1 MSITKIHL
9 FEKNTDAVPS
19 IRGFEYQKLKTL
31 ESWLQNGVDQ
41 NNELIYCEYEEDI
54 FHRNGNSQK
63 AKFRQIKLYSSNFS
77 FSSEEINKAIT
88 HFFTLYT
95 KAEYL
100 FEDVEFLF
108 EANSK
113 VAQRRMDNDADL
125 LREWSQNQDNLS
137 VDLLRKCAD
146 KIKDIIEAHYNSEF
160 KKYEQAGN
168 IPEEVSSG
176 MEFFKQL
183 QITDWENF
191 AKCIRWKFDDLSVDQ
206 AIENTTNSINSLIKS
221 LPHKTIDDEQV
232 PSIMSMLFYEVTCH
246 SIEDKP
252 EDRFLDLGLLDKKI
266 LESGT
271 KNEKWYS
278 EVYSTWE
285 KVEKIENYFIGEF
298 YEIYNA
304 AQHCKKNKYLWKHS
318 DLWMNLL
325 KLYFSNPDFPKVFRR
340 KALYQLTWLM
350 LKPDGNTYKAA
361 GSLDQLKEDLQEY
374 FSEIGS
380 FDNEELDEAVNLK
393 NLIVGAWSQGLL
405 SFDQETI
412 DQIIKNVTEKLSNA
426 LSLAVE
432 PDQICNLLELKGFNQ
447 FTSKK
452 SEQKW
457 QDGILTSFNDIIPL
471 LPKTTRYSASELSG
485 RINKILSMFIGWG
498 MKPDA
503 GIILALEKFSDTIEP
518 FVNEREGKYSS
529 AKRNIEKGE
538 AFLKSREKKG
548 ILKALSYF
556 HKAKELY
563 LSDETMEGYILS
575 LMNISKLYSSIGLN
589 FAAKYYAL
597 SALWMS
603 SCEGDPRLISRIPQS
618 FALLAHIDYVQ
629 GCWFSALA
637 DFDLYLRAKIELDN
651 DFDIEEVAFRTVS
664 MEMAMIMHT
673 AGISSPQF
681 SIHFGTIQKSWGYVW
696 TDTIKVFKDGI
707 SEITGKSDYIEV
719 IKRDL
724 VDQPFNDIG
733 KVRIVQWEALGST
746 WKISFKNEP
755 LETAIGEEYCA
766 LLQVLLG
773 EVALSNSDFHLLK
786 STININISIG
796 DKHTAP
802 AQIAKKKEF
811 QFNVIIPEL
820 KSKEMADLNLH
831 GQQVV
836 AGLGVILGEISL
848 LKQDEFMREYQLLF
862 SQQELH
868 KKNYTINTYQRIY
881 KEFYGSEL
889 FEKDQRTN
897 YLPIE
902 PISGLQRE
910 NIFLKW
916 NDGLS
921 SNYNKEESE
930 KNISARYKVA
940 HRVMHLTI
948 DALKHDGIFKKFI
961 YDLRATGWLDWQITL
976 AMTNFIVDYKSK
988 LTIKGE
994 IDLNTEEGH
1003 KLFNEAF
1010 RKTMDEDEE
1019 VFKVKFPSEAFTP
1032 ESFQIPMNRVPYYCL
1047 RSWGLECRSSIPMLE
1062 AIREFLNKRFRFDI
1076 DNVDDGNPLK
1086 DVS

>member
-1 MSITKIHL
+1 MSIAKIHL

-41 NNELIYCEYEEDI
+41 NDELLYCEYDEDI
-54 FHRNGNSQK
+54 FHRNANSQK

-88 HFFTLYT
+88 HFFALYT

-113 VAQRRMDNDADL
+113 VAQRKLDNDADL

-137 VDLLRKCAD
+137 VDLLRKCAE
-146 KIKDIIEAHYNSEF
+146 KIKGIIEAHYNSEF
-160 KKYEQAGN
+160 KKYEAAGN
-168 IPEEVSSG
+168 ILEEVSTG

-183 QITDWENF
+183 QIADWERF
-191 AKCIRWKFDDLSVDQ
+191 GKCIKWKFDDLSVDQ

-221 LPHKTIDDEQV
+221 LPHKAIDDEQV

-278 EVYSTWE
+278 EVYSSWE

-298 YEIYNA
+298 YEVFNA

-318 DLWMNLL
+318 DLWIKLL
-325 KLYFSNPDFPKVFRR
+325 KIYFSNPDFPKVFRR
-340 KALYQLTWLM
+340 KALYQLAWLM
-350 LKPDGNTYKAA
+350 LKPDGNTFKVS
-361 GSLDQLKEDLQEY
+361 GSLDEIKKDLKEY
-374 FSEIGS
+374 FSDTDS
-380 FDNEELDEAVNLK
+380 FDIDELDEAVNLK
-393 NLIVGAWSQGLL
+393 NLIVGAWSQGVL

-412 DQIIKNVTEKLSNA
+412 DQIINSITEKLRKELEA
-426 LSLAVE
+426 ATE
-432 PDQICNLLELKGFNQ
+432 PDQICNLLELSGFNQ
-447 FTSKK
+447 FTTKNQ
-452 SEQKW
+452 EQEW
-457 QDGILTSFNDIIPL
+457 QDGILKPFNDIIPL
-471 LPKTTRYSASELSG
+471 LDKTKRYSVSELSG

-529 AKRNIEKGE
+529 AKRNIDKGD
-538 AFLKSREKKG
+538 AFLKSKDKKG
-548 ILKALSYF
+548 ILKALGYF

-563 LSDETMEGYILS
+563 LSDATMEGYILS
-575 LMNISKLYSSIGLN
+575 LMNISQLYSSIGLN

-603 SCEGDPRLISRIPQS
+603 SCEGDSRLISRIPQS
-618 FALLAHIDYVQ
+618 FALLTHIDYVQ

-637 DFDLYLRAKIELDN
+637 DFDLYLRSKIELDN
-651 DFDIEEVAFRTVS
+651 NDFDIEDQVFRTAS
-664 MEMAMIMHT
+664 MEMSMIMHA
-673 AGISSPQF
+673 AGILSAQF
-681 SIHFGTIQKSWGYVW
+681 NIHFGIIQKSWGYVW
-696 TDTIKVFKDGI
+696 TDTIEIFKDGI
-707 SEITGKSDYIEV
+707 PEITGKPDDIEV
-719 IKRDL
+719 VKRDL

-733 KVRIVQWEALGST
+733 KVRIIQWQALGST
-746 WKISFKNEP
+746 WKILFKNES
-755 LETAIGEEYCA
+755 LETAIAEEYCA
-766 LLQVLLG
+766 LLQILLG
-773 EVALSNSDFHLLK
+773 EVALSSSDFHLLK
-786 STININISIG
+786 STININISMG
-796 DKHTAP
+796 DNHTP
-802 AQIAKKKEF
+802 PVQVAKKKEF
-811 QFNVIIPEL
+811 QFNVTIPEL
-820 KSKEMADLNLH
+820 KSKEMADVNRH

-848 LKQDEFMREYQLLF
+848 LKQDEFMKEYQLLF

-897 YLPIE
+897 YSPIE
-902 PISGLQRE
+902 PIIGLQKE
-910 NIFLKW
+910 NVFLKW
-916 NDGLS
+916 NDGIS
-921 SNYNKEESE
+921 SKYNEEE
-930 KNISARYKVA
+930 A
-940 HRVMHLTI
+940 
-948 DALKHDGIFKKFI
+948 KKK
-961 YDLRATGWLDWQITL
+961 Y
-976 AMTNFIVDYKSK
+976 
-988 LTIKGE
+988 
-994 IDLNTEEGH
+994 
-1003 KLFNEAF
+1003 F
-1010 RKTMDEDEE
+1010 R
-1019 VFKVKFPSEAFTP
+1019 S
-1032 ESFQIPMNRVPYYCL
+1032 L
-1047 RSWGLECRSSIPMLE
+1047 
-1062 AIREFLNKRFRFDI
+1062 
-1076 DNVDDGNPLK
+1076 
-1086 DVS
+1086 